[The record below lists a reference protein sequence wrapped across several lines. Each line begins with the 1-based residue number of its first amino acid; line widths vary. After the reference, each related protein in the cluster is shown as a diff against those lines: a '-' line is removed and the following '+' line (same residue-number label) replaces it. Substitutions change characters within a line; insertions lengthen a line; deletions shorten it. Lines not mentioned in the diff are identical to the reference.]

1 MYLARNRNS
10 WSAVGWYPRLIQ
22 SLVPRFN
29 VTRLHYNY
37 RGSFSQCRTFSR
49 KLETEQTR
57 NNNASIDVYSK
68 RPCDSWVSVLFP
80 FKTDIDLRAQYTN
93 MLGDV
98 LIGKL
103 FENFDALAASIG
115 YRHAEA

>member
-1 MYLARNRNS
+1 MYLVKNNHS
-10 WSAVGWYPRLIQ
+10 WSCWCSKLPKFVF
-22 SLVPRFN
+22 RFN
-29 VTRLHYNY
+29 LTKPNY
-37 RGSFSQCRTFSR
+37 KYQGNFSWFRTFSG
-49 KLETEQTR
+49 KIETEPTR
-57 NNNASIDVYSK
+57 NNGSIEVRSK

-115 YRHAEA
+115 YRHAGA